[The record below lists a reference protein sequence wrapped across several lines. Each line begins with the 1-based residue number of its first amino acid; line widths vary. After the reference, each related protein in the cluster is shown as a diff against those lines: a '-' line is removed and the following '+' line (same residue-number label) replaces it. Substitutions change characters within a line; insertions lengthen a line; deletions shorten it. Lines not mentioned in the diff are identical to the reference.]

1 MTLQPMEN
9 PGQLTDDIKQ
19 EIEQFYD
26 RKQNQDAIEYE
37 EQLDKDYENY
47 QVESKINYKKKFD
60 KLA

>member
-47 QVESKINYKKKFD
+47 QVESKINYKKKFE